1 MTLRHDGVMDLR
13 AWILD
18 DHASLAERFDHAI
31 VRNVAPDHWRERADG
46 GGSSI
51 AWLLLHTAL
60 HEDLGVNTAVRGR
73 PPRRA
78 TWQGDLGLGAFPA
91 HAGLGEVEDAA
102 VTGAVDIDAVTA
114 FAAAVHADVHQW
126 LEAVDTALLDDTPPA
141 GERIEALGGVTEDSV
156 PWLHAMW
163 RGKPAG
169 WFVRWEA
176 IGHRQNHIGEMIS
189 VRGRLG
195 LSPF

>member
-1 MTLRHDGVMDLR
+1 MELR
-13 AWILD
+13 AWILE
-18 DHASLAERFDHAI
+18 DHASLAERFDHAV
-31 VRNVAPDHWRERADG
+31 VRTVPLDRWRERADG

-60 HEDLGVNTAVRGR
+60 HEDLAVNVALRGR
-73 PPRRA
+73 PPLRA
-78 TWQGDLGLGAFPA
+78 SWQQDLGVGAFPP
-91 HAGLGEVEDAA
+91 HAGLGEAEDPA
-102 VTGAVDIDAVTA
+102 VTGAVDLDAVRA
-114 FAAAVHADVHQW
+114 FATTVHADVHGW
-126 LEAVDTALLDDTPPA
+126 LEEVDPADLDATPPA
-141 GERIEALGGVTEDSV
+141 GERIGDLAGVTDEEV

-163 RGKPAG
+163 RDKPAS